1 LRPNG
6 CSIANRIDSETE
18 NGFRR
23 IDYTEDEMKKGFL
36 AASLLGLVMMLTLAA
51 GTASADVSTILLVN
65 SNTAPSVTAPSYYVQ
80 VTVDRTDSTH
90 ALITF
95 ATAGSVY
102 PGLLLVDGS
111 SMGLNVNG
119 SFEVTGTSGFV
130 ALQSDNCNGAS
141 TQIGNA
147 CVDPTAGQQVDG
159 FGTFNLTFRN
169 KGGMADGVPTLTASL
184 QAMGGTTWAS
194 AAAVLFSNAGG
205 SFAVSHVGFVNDG
218 CTGYVGNGT
227 TTSQPAPST
236 PCGTT
241 VPEPNSLVLLGSG
254 LVGLLAVK
262 GRRFGINR

>member
-1 LRPNG
+1 MVSD
-6 CSIANRIDSETE
+6 SID
-18 NGFRR
+18 
-23 IDYTEDEMKKGFL
+23 DTEDEMKKRFL
-36 AASLLGLVMMLTLAA
+36 AAASLGLLMMLTVAA

-65 SNTAPSVTAPSYYVQ
+65 SNAAPSVTAPSYYVQ

-95 ATAGSVY
+95 STAGSVY
-102 PGLLLVDGS
+102 PGLLLVGQS

-130 ALQSDNCNGAS
+130 APQGDNCNGSS

-147 CVDPTAGQQVDG
+147 CVDATAGQQVSG
-159 FGTFNLTFRN
+159 FGRFNLTLRN
-169 KGGMADGVPTLTASL
+169 KGAMADGVQTLSATLHATGS
-184 QAMGGTTWAS
+184 TTWAS

-205 SFAVSHVGFVNDG
+205 SFAVSHVGFVNDS
-218 CTGYVGNGT
+218 CTAFVGNGT
-227 TTSQPAPST
+227 TPSQTAAST

-254 LVGLLAVK
+254 LAGLLAVK
-262 GRRFGINR
+262 GRRFAINR